1 MVIALVNH
9 KGGVGKTTCALN
21 IGAGLR
27 RMGKSVLLIDADAQ
41 ANLTTCVGLSQ
52 EEPITLYDI
61 MLERTTLEESIV
73 KRENAVDIVPASLE
87 LTVMEGEFAARG
99 TVRREEI
106 LRRALKS
113 VRLIY
118 DYILIDCPPTLDIC
132 TKNAL
137 AAADE
142 VYIPVSAEFL
152 PMKGLSRILEMIDLF
167 QRKEINADLRVSG
180 VIVTRYNKQQ
190 TICKNIAEELQ
201 ARFGETLFRT
211 YIRENV
217 ALKESP
223 AMERDVFAYAPHSL
237 AAADY
242 GNLVNEILEREHTST
257 LKQAVRE
264 QVA

>member
-9 KGGVGKTTCALN
+9 KGGVGKTTCTLN
-21 IGAGLR
+21 IGAGLQ

-52 EEPITLYDI
+52 EEPITLYDVL
-61 MLERTTLEESIV
+61 LERATLEEAIV
-73 KRENAVDIVPASLE
+73 KREDGADIIPASLE
-87 LTVMEGEFAARG
+87 LTVLEGEFAARG
-99 TVRREEI
+99 TMRREEI
-106 LRRALKS
+106 LRRMLKS
-113 VRLIY
+113 VRHSY
-118 DYILIDCPPTLDIC
+118 DFIFIDCPPTLDIC

-152 PMKGLSRILEMIDLF
+152 PMKGLSRILETIDIF
-167 QRKEINADLRVSG
+167 QRKEINADLQVSG
-180 VIVTRYNKQQ
+180 VIITRYNKQQ

-201 ARFGETLFRT
+201 ERFGETVFHT
-211 YIRENV
+211 FIRENV

-223 AMERDVFAYAPHSL
+223 ALERDVFTYAPNSL

-242 GNLVNEILEREHTST
+242 GNLVKEILERQDVAVLEHT
-257 LKQAVRE
+257 V
-264 QVA
+264 